1 MCVKDANRKCAAS
14 QPLQGTA
21 ARPPPPQATKFAS
34 PRGPCGT
41 PSGGAPRAH
50 VRDVRDSQLP
60 AWPGGL
66 SSWAH
71 SASSYTK
78 DAFLCVMQ
86 LPVSPVMSECVA

>member
-1 MCVKDANRKCAAS
+1 M
-14 QPLQGTA
+14 
-21 ARPPPPQATKFAS
+21 
-34 PRGPCGT
+34 
-41 PSGGAPRAH
+41 
-50 VRDVRDSQLP
+50 RDVRDSQLP

-86 LPVSPVMSECVA
+86 LPVSPVTSECVA